1 VRQEEVL
8 MISFFETFQKDG
20 EVKFEHDVDFIDLVS
35 ALAGRN
41 IPFCVVYDGNLIVVR
56 SIDYTLDDG
65 K

>member
-20 EVKFEHDVDFIDLVS
+20 EVKFEHDVDFIDLVVD
-35 ALAGRN
+35 LIGDN
-41 IPFCVVYDGNLIVVR
+41 VPFCVVYDGSSIIVK
-56 SIDYTLDDG
+56 SIDFALDDG